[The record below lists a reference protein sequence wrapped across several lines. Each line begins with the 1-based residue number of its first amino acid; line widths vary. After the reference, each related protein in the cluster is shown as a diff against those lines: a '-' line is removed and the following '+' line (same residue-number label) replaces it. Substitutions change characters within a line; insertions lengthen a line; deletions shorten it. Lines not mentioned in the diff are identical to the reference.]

1 MKKIAAAAL
10 LSAVVAT
17 PAFAADNG
25 VYVGFNLGSGK
36 PGITPAAPALSKTS
50 STMYGGLLGY
60 QYNKNMAAEIQYTGI
75 GQVTDTA
82 GQTAKGHAY
91 SVAAVGMM
99 PMNDSF
105 ALFGKL
111 GVAITKTV
119 VSAGFANTGATRTAL
134 TYGLGAQYN
143 VNQNLGVRA
152 GWDRY
157 DAATTTAANVR
168 GVAHADV
175 LTVGVVYK
183 F

>member
-1 MKKIAAAAL
+1 MKKFAAAAL

-17 PAFAADNG
+17 PAFAADTG

-36 PGITPAAPALSKTS
+36 PGITTTTAMSKTS
-50 STMYGGLLGY
+50 KAMYGGLLGY
-60 QYNKNMAAEIQYTGI
+60 KYSKNLAAEVQFTGI
-75 GQVTDTA
+75 GQVTDVA
-82 GQTAKGHAY
+82 GATAKGDAF
-91 SVAAVGMM
+91 SVAAVGII

-105 ALFGKL
+105 ELFGKL
-111 GVAITKTV
+111 GFASTKTT
-119 VSAGFANTGATRTAL
+119 VSAGFVNGGATRSAL

-157 DAATTTAANVR
+157 GAATTAAGAKIN
-168 GVAHADV
+168 ANADV
-175 LTVGVVYK
+175 MTVGVVYK